1 MTWQKT
7 DRPVMSTPLGKQK
20 ESVMYYSSG
29 NYEAFARPRKP
40 KGVENKTAWFVGAGL
55 AALAGAAFL
64 IRDGQM
70 PGNRITILEQQQ
82 LPGGALDGI
91 KEPNKGFV
99 IRGGREMEEHFECL
113 WDLYRSIPSLEIEG
127 ASVLDEF
134 YWLDKD
140 DPNSSLQRATVKRG
154 EDAHTDGLFTLSE
167 QAQKEIVKLFL
178 ATGEEME
185 NKRISEVFGK
195 EFLDSNFWL
204 YWRTMFAFEEWHS
217 ALEMKRYL
225 HRFIHQIKGM
235 PDFSTL
241 KFTKFNQY
249 ESLVLPLVKW
259 LQEHGVVFE
268 YGTEVTDVDFDI
280 APGRKQATRIHWRKD
295 AGEGGVDLGPDDLV
309 FMTIGSLTENSDNG
323 DHHTPAKLNEGPAP
337 AWDLWRRIAAKDP
350 AFGRPDVFGAH
361 IPETKWE
368 SATVTTLDQRIPKY
382 IQKIA
387 KRDPFSGKVVT
398 GGIVTAKDSSW
409 LLSWTVNRQPHF
421 KEQPKDQ
428 IVVWVYA
435 LFVEQPGDYVKKP
448 MQDCS
453 GEEIT
458 QEWLYHLGVP
468 VEDIPELAATGAITV
483 PVMMPYVTAFFMPR
497 QAGDRPDV
505 VPEGAVNF
513 AFIGQFAESRERD
526 CIFTTEYSVRTPME
540 AVYTLLDVERG
551 VPEVFNSTYD
561 IRTLLSATGRL
572 RDGKEIDIPGPA
584 FVRNLLMKKLDKTQ
598 IGALLREFGIVGDD

>member
-1 MTWQKT
+1 
-7 DRPVMSTPLGKQK
+7 
-20 ESVMYYSSG
+20 
-29 NYEAFARPRKP
+29 
-40 KGVENKTAWFVGAGL
+40 VENKTAWFVGSSL

-64 IRDGQM
+64 VRDGRM
-70 PGNRITILEQQQ
+70 PGNRITLLEQHQ

-91 KEPNKGFV
+91 DEPKKGFV

-113 WDLYRSIPSLEIEG
+113 WDLYRSIPSLEIDG

-134 YWLDKD
+134 YWLNKD
-140 DPNSSLQRATVKRG
+140 DPNFSLQRATVNRG
-154 EDAHTDGLFTLSE
+154 EDARTDGLFTLSE
-167 QAQKEIVKLFL
+167 QAQREIAKLFL
-178 ATGEEME
+178 ATREEME
-185 NKRISEVFGK
+185 NRRISEVFGE
-195 EFLDSNFWL
+195 EFLSSNFWL

-217 ALEMKRYL
+217 ALEMKLYL
-225 HRFIHQIKGM
+225 HRFVHQIAGM

-241 KFTKFNQY
+241 KFTKYNQY
-249 ESLVLPLVKW
+249 ESMVLPLVKW
-259 LQEHGVVFE
+259 LSDNGVVFQ
-268 YGTEVTDVDFDI
+268 YGTEVTDVDFDL
-280 APGRKQATRIHWRKD
+280 APGRKQATRIHWQRD
-295 AGEGGVDLGPDDLV
+295 GVGGGVELGPEDLV

-323 DHHTPAKLNEGPAP
+323 DHHTPAKLDEGPAP

-350 AFGRPDVFGAH
+350 AFGHPDVFGTH

-368 SATVTTLDQRIPKY
+368 SATVTTLDERIPSY
-382 IQKIA
+382 IRKIA
-387 KRDPFSGKVVT
+387 RRDPFNGKVVT
-398 GGIVTAKDSSW
+398 GGIVTARDSSW

-435 LFVEQPGDYVKKP
+435 LFVEKPGDYVKKG
-448 MQDCS
+448 MQECT

-468 VEDIPELAATGAITV
+468 VEDIPGLAASGATTV

-513 AFIGQFAESRERD
+513 AFIGQFAESKERD
-526 CIFTTEYSVRTPME
+526 CVFTTEYSVRTPME

-551 VPEVFNSTYD
+551 VPEVFHSTYD
-561 IRTLLSATGRL
+561 LRSLLAATGRL
-572 RDGKEIDIPGPA
+572 RDGKEIDLPGPA
-584 FVRNLLMKKLDKTQ
+584 FLRTLLMKKLDKLFPL
-598 IGALLREFGIVGDD
+598 G

>member
-1 MTWQKT
+1 
-7 DRPVMSTPLGKQK
+7 
-20 ESVMYYSSG
+20 MYYSNG

-40 KGVENKTAWFVGAGL
+40 RGVENKTAWIVGSGL
-55 AALAGAAFL
+55 AGLAGAAFL

-91 KEPNKGFV
+91 KDPNKGFV

-178 ATGEEME
+178 ATREEME
-185 NKRISEVFGK
+185 NKRINEVFGK

-225 HRFIHQIKGM
+225 HRFVHQIKGM

-241 KFTKFNQY
+241 KFTRYNQY

-280 APGRKQATRIHWRKD
+280 APGRKQATRIHWRRD
-295 AGEGGVDLGPDDLV
+295 GGEGGVDLGPDDLV

-350 AFGRPDVFGAH
+350 AFGRPDVFGSH

-368 SATVTTLDQRIPKY
+368 SATVTTLDERIPKY

-468 VEDIPELAATGAITV
+468 AEDIPELAATGAITV

-584 FVRNLLMKKLDKTQ
+584 FLRNLLMKKLDKTQ
-598 IGALLREFGIVGDD
+598 IGVLLREFGIVGDD

>member
-1 MTWQKT
+1 
-7 DRPVMSTPLGKQK
+7 
-20 ESVMYYSSG
+20 MYYSKG

-40 KGVENKTAWFVGAGL
+40 KDIENKTACFIGSGL

-64 IRDGQM
+64 IRDAQM
-70 PGNRITILEQQQ
+70 PGERITILEQQQ
-82 LPGGALDGI
+82 IPGGALDGI
-91 KEPNKGFV
+91 KVANKGFV
-99 IRGGREMEEHFECL
+99 IRGGREMEDHFECL
-113 WDLYRSIPSLEIEG
+113 WDLYRSIPSLETEG

-140 DPNSSLQRATVKRG
+140 DPNSSLQRATVNCG
-154 EDAHTDGLFTLSE
+154 EDAHTDGLFTLTE
-167 QAQKEIVKLFL
+167 HAQRDIIKLFL
-178 ATGEEME
+178 ATRQEME
-185 NKRISEVFGK
+185 NKRINEVFGQ

-217 ALEMKRYL
+217 ALEMKLYL
-225 HRFIHQIKGM
+225 HRFVHQIHGM

-241 KFTKFNQY
+241 KFTKYNQY

-259 LQEHGVVFE
+259 LQGHGVVFH
-268 YGTEVTDVDFDI
+268 YGCEVTDVDFDI
-280 APGRKQATRIHWRKD
+280 SSGRKQATRIHWRSH
-295 AGEGGVDLGPDDLV
+295 GVDGVDGGINLGPDDLL

-323 DHHTPAKLNEGPAP
+323 DHHTAAKLNIGPAP
-337 AWDLWRRIAAKDP
+337 AWDLWRRIAEKDA

-368 SATVTTLDQRIPKY
+368 SATVTTLDERIPKY
-382 IQKIA
+382 IEKIA
-387 KRDPFSGKVVT
+387 KRDPFSGRVVT

-421 KEQPKDQ
+421 KQQPKDQ
-428 IVVWVYA
+428 IVVWVYG
-435 LFVEQPGDYVKKP
+435 LFVEKPGDYVKKP
-448 MQDCS
+448 MQDCT

-468 VEDIPELAATGAITV
+468 AGDIAALAATGAITV
-483 PVMMPYVTAFFMPR
+483 PVMMPYITAFFMPR

-513 AFIGQFAESRERD
+513 AFIGQFAESKERD

-540 AVYTLLDVERG
+540 AVYTLLNVERG

-561 IRTLLSATGRL
+561 IRSLLFAAGRL
-572 RDGKEIDIPGPA
+572 RDGKELEIPGPA
-584 FVRNLLMKKLDKTQ
+584 FVRNMLMNKLDKTQ
-598 IGALLREFGIVGDD
+598 IGELLREFGLVQGEVHQNGK